1 MTPLMPPEY
10 TVLVVDDNPRLRE
23 FLCDALRE
31 LGDFRVIIARDG
43 IEALEQYYEQRPDC
57 MVIDVKMPGLNGYQ
71 LVRALRGDP
80 ETLATPLIL
89 LTALARDVDEFAGL
103 AAGADRYLRKPVD
116 PFELV
121 QAIYAAIQLSH
132 EEREQRFQQFVDDL
146 PNNL

>member
-1 MTPLMPPEY
+1 
-10 TVLVVDDNPRLRE
+10 
-23 FLCDALRE
+23 
-31 LGDFRVIIARDG
+31 G
-43 IEALEQYYEQRPDC
+43 IEALELYYELRPDC

-89 LTALARDVDEFAGL
+89 LTAMARDIDEFSGL

-121 QAIYAAIQLSH
+121 QTIYEVTQIST
-132 EEREQRFQQFVDDL
+132 EEREQHYERLLNDL
-146 PNNL
+146 PRNL